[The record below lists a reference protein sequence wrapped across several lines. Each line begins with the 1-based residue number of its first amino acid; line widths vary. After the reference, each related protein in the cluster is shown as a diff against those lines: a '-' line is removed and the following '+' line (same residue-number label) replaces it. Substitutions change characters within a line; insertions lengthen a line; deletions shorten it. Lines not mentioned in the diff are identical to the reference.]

1 MQVQVTFY
9 GVLKQTTGVRAQT
22 LDLPETTRTVGD
34 VIALLVERHPA
45 LGPLLGS
52 VAYVVSDD
60 LVNSDHL
67 LRDGDDLG
75 LLPPVSGG

>member
-9 GVLKQTTGVRAQT
+9 GVLKQTTGVKAQT
-22 LDLPETTRTVGD
+22 LDLPETTRAVGD

-52 VAYVVSDD
+52 VAYVVGDD

>member
-9 GVLKQTTGVRAQT
+9 GVLKQATGVKAQT
-22 LDLPETTRTVGD
+22 LDLPGSARAVGD
-34 VIALLVERHPA
+34 VIALLLERHPA

-52 VAYVVSDD
+52 VAYVVGED
-60 LVNSDHL
+60 LVDSSHP